1 LAALYGHYHKPVLKP
16 TVLLLL
22 LLLQTYYLPA
32 SAFKQQL
39 TAITETAVVGSR
51 LFFDYITLQAMS
63 AETFNPGF
71 ETLWLV
77 SEDILERGGGWD

>member
-1 LAALYGHYHKPVLKP
+1 MQV
-16 TVLLLL
+16 
-22 LLLQTYYLPA
+22 YYLPA

-51 LFFDYITLQAMS
+51 LFFDYISLEAMS
-63 AETFNPGF
+63 AQTYMPGF

-77 SEDILERGGGWD
+77 SSPACLPTPAAASYCPWHSQ